1 MQDIEGKGH
10 FTHSKSVRML
20 LLSKAVEKSAQLD
33 EGLSGWL
40 VFLPSPLIGSLI
52 QVIVPVP
59 VPGLGFDSPDSSSS
73 VASSERHVTIPGGIE
88 GRYGKK
94 GGDIL

>member
-1 MQDIEGKGH
+1 
-10 FTHSKSVRML
+10 ML

-40 VFLPSPLIGSLI
+40 AFLPSPLIGSLI

-59 VPGLGFDSPDSSSS
+59 GLGFDSPDSSSS
-73 VASSERHVTIPGGIE
+73 EASSERHVTIPGGI
-88 GRYGKK
+88 K
-94 GGDIL
+94 GEKRGDI